1 MKKIFKY
8 SAESQ
13 TGFVIIDVPDD
24 HILNKDEL
32 LELPNP
38 VHTPMVL
45 DSEGYLVSNSLEES
59 NNKANEYLE
68 SIGYPRNDTP
78 TNSET
83 FQAQM
88 LVQMASMQQAITA
101 LQNQVGGA
109 K

>member
-8 SAESQ
+8 SPTNR
-13 TGFVIIDVPDD
+13 TGFEVVDVADD
-24 HILNKDEL
+24 HELQKDEL

-45 DSEGYLVSNSLEES
+45 DSEGHLVSNSLEES

-68 SIGYPRNDTP
+68 SVGYPRNDTP
-78 TNSET
+78 TDGET

-88 LVQMASMQQAITA
+88 LVQMANMQQAITD